1 MTSRTTIRNIDP
13 DALWD
18 AKIHAAATQ
27 QRLGD
32 VVTEAIQKLIFQYDT
47 EHTEGEGITE
57 GQQPNTAHRWG
68 VAE

>member
-32 VVTEAIQKLIFQYDT
+32 VVTEAIQNLIFQYDT
-47 EHTEGEGITE
+47 EHTEHEDFSD
-57 GQQPNTAHRWG
+57 GQQLRTAHRWE
-68 VAE
+68 VAK